1 MPITTPDQQ
10 RVSVPGLRR
19 LLSDELALLCVD
31 PQLSEDGSLGVAL
44 ARMVVL
50 DLLRRL
56 ELPETEET

>member
-1 MPITTPDQQ
+1 VPITTPDQQ
-10 RVSVPGLRR
+10 CVSVPGLRR
-19 LLSDELALLCVD
+19 LLDGELLCLLD
-31 PQLSEDGSLGVAL
+31 SPLLSADGHAGAAL